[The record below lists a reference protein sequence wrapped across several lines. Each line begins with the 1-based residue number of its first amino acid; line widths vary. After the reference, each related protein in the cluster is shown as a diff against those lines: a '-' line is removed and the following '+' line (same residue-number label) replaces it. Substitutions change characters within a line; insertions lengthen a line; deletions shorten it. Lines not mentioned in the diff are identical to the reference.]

1 MSACRHGAALYSDR
15 ETANN
20 NQFNY
25 PQNIYCG
32 TGFVMQTQ
40 RRRVVTTS
48 DFLLHSAR
56 PFSRRFVVVI
66 AWFSVC
72 CFTRPSYQ
80 CGFSGCAAASIYTYH
95 PDLRWVCHICCFI
108 FCFLLGA
115 MDLFFK
121 GPVWPPSRN
130 SGITWRFF
138 GHLLCVCVCVYV
150 CVCVILHGFLAL
162 SHVCAVL
169 ITHSSCLCSSAA
181 DARASGPA
189 QRWWHE
195 WNCVYFCA
203 HIQPPLPGKTDLY
216 KCPRVTCHSL
226 V

>member
-1 MSACRHGAALYSDR
+1 MVWKSSWARSALYSEG

-32 TGFVMQTQ
+32 IGFVMQTQ
-40 RRRVVTTS
+40 RRRVATTS

-108 FCFLLGA
+108 CCLLLGA
-115 MDLFFK
+115 TGLFLKVPF
-121 GPVWPPSRN
+121 GLHARSRGN
-130 SGITWRFF
+130 TWNLF
-138 GHLLCVCVCVYV
+138 GHWVRVCVRARDFPRFPCTKSRVQCFNYHAQ
-150 CVCVILHGFLAL
+150 C
-162 SHVCAVL
+162 
-169 ITHSSCLCSSAA
+169 SCSAA
-181 DARASGPA
+181 
-189 QRWWHE
+189 QR
-195 WNCVYFCA
+195 
-203 HIQPPLPGKTDLY
+203 
-216 KCPRVTCHSL
+216 
-226 V
+226 

>member
-1 MSACRHGAALYSDR
+1 MCGSEAHGLISQKRKKTAKLQRICIYPAGVHFGHLKLAILRIYSANGLKVIMSACRHVAALYSDR

-25 PQNIYCG
+25 PQNIYCRI
-32 TGFVMQTQ
+32 GFVMQTQ
-40 RRRVVTTS
+40 RRRVATTS

-108 FCFLLGA
+108 FCLLLGA
-115 MDLFFK
+115 IGLFF
-121 GPVWPPSRN
+121 V
-130 SGITWRFF
+130 FF
-138 GHLLCVCVCVYV
+138 
-150 CVCVILHGFLAL
+150 F
-162 SHVCAVL
+162 
-169 ITHSSCLCSSAA
+169 
-181 DARASGPA
+181 
-189 QRWWHE
+189 
-195 WNCVYFCA
+195 
-203 HIQPPLPGKTDLY
+203 
-216 KCPRVTCHSL
+216 
-226 V
+226 